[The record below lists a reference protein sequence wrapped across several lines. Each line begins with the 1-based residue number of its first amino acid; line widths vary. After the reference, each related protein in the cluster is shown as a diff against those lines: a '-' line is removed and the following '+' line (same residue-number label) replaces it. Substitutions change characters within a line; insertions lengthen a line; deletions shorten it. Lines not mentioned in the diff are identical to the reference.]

1 VLEKLSTAHMF
12 FSLPHGAVKEVGVPS
27 LFVSGKLAVGA
38 LAKERGC
45 ECMSAV
51 VDAKIGK
58 DANVRCWR
66 IPWLR
71 SFISRVTLNR
81 IM

>member
-1 VLEKLSTAHMF
+1 VVGKLSTAQMF
-12 FSLPHGAVKEVGVPS
+12 FSLPHGAVKVVGVPS

-38 LAKERGC
+38 LAKERSW
-45 ECMSAV
+45 ECMLEMA
-51 VDAKIGK
+51 DAKNCN

>member
-1 VLEKLSTAHMF
+1 MF
-12 FSLPHGAVKEVGVPS
+12 FSLPHGAANEVGVPL
-27 LFVSGKLAVGA
+27 LFVSGKLAVVVF
-38 LAKERGC
+38 AKERGC
-45 ECMSAV
+45 ECMLV
-51 VDAKIGK
+51 VIDAKYSK
-58 DANVRCWR
+58 DANIRCWR

>member
-1 VLEKLSTAHMF
+1 MF
-12 FSLPHGAVKEVGVPS
+12 FSLPHGAVNEAGVPS
-27 LFVSGKLAVGA
+27 LFVSGKLAVVV

-45 ECMSAV
+45 ECMLEV
-51 VDAKIGK
+51 IDAKSSG

-71 SFISRVTLNR
+71 SFMSRVTLNR

>member
-1 VLEKLSTAHMF
+1 MF
-12 FSLPHGAVKEVGVPS
+12 FSLPHGAVNETGVPS
-27 LFVSGKLAVGA
+27 LLVSGKLEVVVF
-38 LAKERGC
+38 AKERGC
-45 ECMSAV
+45 EFMLAV
-51 VDAKIGK
+51 IDARDSK

-71 SFISRVTLNR
+71 SFMGRVTLNR

>member
-1 VLEKLSTAHMF
+1 MLV
-12 FSLPHGAVKEVGVPS
+12 VID
-27 LFVSGKLAVGA
+27 GKDG
-38 LAKERGC
+38 R
-45 ECMSAV
+45 
-51 VDAKIGK
+51 

-71 SFISRVTLNR
+71 SFMSRVTLNR

>member
-1 VLEKLSTAHMF
+1 MF
-12 FSLPHGAVKEVGVPS
+12 FSLPHGAANETGVPS
-27 LFVSGKLAVGA
+27 LFVSGKVEVVVF
-38 LAKERGC
+38 AKERGC
-45 ECMSAV
+45 ECMLVV
-51 VDAKIGK
+51 VDAEGNK

-71 SFISRVTLNR
+71 SFMSRVTLNR